1 MFRTKFYLDTNGKI
15 GLSIWHDYVDID
27 YGNKVP
33 EKGYKGFRTY
43 LADISGAELVHGNT
57 KTGFV
62 LTFFDEEKYAMFLMK
77 YA

>member
-1 MFRTKFYLDTNGKI
+1 MFNTQFYLDPNGKI
-15 GLSIWHDYVDID
+15 GLPIWNDYVNID

-43 LADISGAELVHGNT
+43 LADISDADLVRGHT
-57 KTGFV
+57 KTGFI